1 MEQKRKIERI
11 MERIRRLEVASHHPV
26 DWDRKIDELAKKVKK
41 LEQLI
46 IKENNNA
53 R

>member
-1 MEQKRKIERI
+1 MEQEKL
-11 MERIRRLEVASHHPV
+11 MERIRKLEAASHPPV
-26 DWDRKIDELAKKVKK
+26 DWDRRIDELAKKVKK

-53 R
+53 KS

>member
-1 MEQKRKIERI
+1 MEQEKL
-11 MERIRRLEVASHHPV
+11 MERIRKLEVASHPPV

-46 IKENNNA
+46 NKGDSDA
-53 R
+53 K

>member
-1 MEQKRKIERI
+1 
-11 MERIRRLEVASHHPV
+11 MERIRKLEAASHPPV
-26 DWDRKIDELAKKVKK
+26 DWDRRIDELAKRIKK

-53 R
+53 RS

>member
-1 MEQKRKIERI
+1 
-11 MERIRRLEVASHHPV
+11 MERIRKLEAVSYPPE
-26 DWDRKIDELAKKVKK
+26 DWNRKIDELAKKVKK

-46 IKENNNA
+46 TKGDSDA

>member
-1 MEQKRKIERI
+1 MEQEEL
-11 MERIRRLEVASHHPV
+11 MERIRKLEADSHPPV

-46 IKENNNA
+46 TKGDSDA

>member
-1 MEQKRKIERI
+1 MK
-11 MERIRRLEVASHHPV
+11 RIRKLEVASHPPI
-26 DWDRKIDELAKKVKK
+26 DWNRKIDELAKKVKK

-46 IKENNNA
+46 TKGDSDA